1 MKGFIEVTQS
11 AGSFD
16 MPYRAFLRVKDI
28 SGIMESDRDEAGII
42 IGGQIIR
49 VEESVIM
56 VKSLINEASK

>member
-1 MKGFIEVTQS
+1 MKGFIEVTQL
-11 AGSFD
+11 AGSFN

-28 SGIMESDRDEAGII
+28 SGIMEGDNDEAEII
-42 IGGQIIR
+42 IGGQIIH